1 MVLALAGVVAV
12 APAASDEASL
22 PVEAVY
28 AARGPHAIATSATTD
43 GDGRAFELVFPADL
57 AAGAPHPIVTWG
69 NGSMAVPSQYE
80 GLLEQ
85 LASWGMVVVASTTTE
100 AGTGDEILAGAR
112 HLVAAH
118 GDPASRF
125 HGRLDVSHI
134 AAVGHSQGA
143 GGTVRAAVASE
154 GMITTTVTVALP
166 NRLWVTPLKRN
177 EFEPSLLTGPA
188 LFLGGGEDQIISGPS
203 TNRAYYDEVP
213 GAAAVAVLTAADHN
227 TIQGSGGG
235 FLGYITAWLR
245 YQLAGDA
252 TAATAFVGPD
262 AELARNPAW
271 QDQASKGLVAPAP
284 SAQPSPVAP
293 TATEP
298 EAPPAPPAT
307 DTMPGTR
314 ARLPS
319 SGGGAPLGLVVV
331 LLAGWLATRRAA
343 GANAA

>member
-1 MVLALAGVVAV
+1 M
-12 APAASDEASL
+12 AA
-22 PVEAVY
+22 
-28 AARGPHAIATSATTD
+28 
-43 GDGRAFELVFPADL
+43 
-57 AAGAPHPIVTWG
+57 
-69 NGSMAVPSQYE
+69 PSQYK

-85 LASWGMVVVASTTTE
+85 LASWGMVVIASTTTE

-125 HGRLDVSHI
+125 HDRLDVSHI

-154 GMITTTVTVALP
+154 GLIATTVTIALP

-177 EFEPSLLTGPA
+177 EFEPRLLTGPA
-188 LFLGGGEDQIISGPS
+188 LFLGGGDDPIISGPS
-203 TNRAYYDEVP
+203 TNRAFYDEVP

-262 AELARNPAW
+262 AELGRNPAW

-284 SAQPSPVAP
+284 SAPPSPAAP

-298 EAPPAPPAT
+298 VAPPAPPAA
-307 DTMPGTR
+307 DPVPASR
-314 ARLPS
+314 ARLPA
-319 SGGGAPLGLVVV
+319 SGGGVPLGLVAA
-331 LLAGWLATRRAA
+331 LLVGWLALRFAV
-343 GANAA
+343 GANAAERAGVSAGGGATLVG